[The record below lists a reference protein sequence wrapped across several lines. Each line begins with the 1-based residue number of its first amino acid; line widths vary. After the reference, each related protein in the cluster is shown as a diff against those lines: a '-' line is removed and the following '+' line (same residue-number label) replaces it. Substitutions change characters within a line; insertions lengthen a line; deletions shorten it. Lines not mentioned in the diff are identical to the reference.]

1 MGLKSR
7 CAPAVS
13 VGALALVVAL
23 CGAGVAGAQSAP
35 VALKVTAADHAAV
48 GKVTRVHQRSMGV
61 NRGAF
66 GGRQA
71 EAEPLSDGQLRALA
85 AVHQAAAAASSAE
98 GGVNSGPRYMGDL
111 HYFGGPTLTSTQQHS
126 IYLFP
131 TTGCPSVAACWGN
144 PDRFLRDLG
153 RSNFIHVTDQY
164 TGLTSKGRYGMGQSY
179 RANIATPLAQPLT
192 DDDMLAIVHA
202 AALVS
207 GQSGYGH
214 MYNVHL
220 PPGADECFSAS
231 FSHCYSPDNF
241 DTWYFCAY
249 HGSADFDDVGHVVYS
264 VEPYQ
269 NVPGCAVD
277 PGSPNGSLVDS
288 TNSVL
293 SHEVFEAITDPDGD
307 GWWNWDSNAVFGQE
321 IGDECSFLGDFG
333 FAPALFTAGEKQYA
347 AQPEYNNSNHACTV
361 KP

>member
-7 CAPAVS
+7 LAPAASIGV
-13 VGALALVVAL
+13 LACVAAL
-23 CGAGVAGAQSAP
+23 CGASVASAQSAQ

-48 GKVTRVHQRSMGV
+48 SKAISTHRRAMGV
-61 NRGAF
+61 NSGVF
-66 GGRQA
+66 GGKKA

-85 AVHQAAAAASSAE
+85 AANPTSE
-98 GGVNSGPRYMGDL
+98 GGVTSGPRYMGDL

-131 TTGCPSVAACWGN
+131 TSGCPSVAACWGN

-153 RSNFIHVTDQY
+153 RSRFMHITDQY
-164 TGLTSKGRYGMGQSY
+164 TGLSSNGRYGVGNSY
-179 RANIATPLAQPLT
+179 RAGISAPLAQPYT
-192 DDDMLAIVHA
+192 DADMLAVVHA
-202 AALVS
+202 AALAS

-220 PPGADECFSAS
+220 PPGVDECFDAS
-231 FSHCYSPDNF
+231 FNVCYSPDNF
-241 DTWYFCAY
+241 NTWYFCAY
-249 HGSADFDDVGHVVYS
+249 HGSADFDDVGHVIYS

-277 PGSPNGSLVDS
+277 PGSPNGTLVDS

-293 SHEVFEAITDPDGD
+293 SHEVFEAITDPDGS
-307 GWWNWDSNAVFGQE
+307 GWWNWDNNGAFGEE
-321 IGDECSFLGDFG
+321 IGDECSFLGDYG
-333 FAPALFTAGEKQYA
+333 FAPSLFTAGERQYA
-347 AQPEYNNSNHACTV
+347 AQPEYKNSDHSCSVT
-361 KP
+361 P